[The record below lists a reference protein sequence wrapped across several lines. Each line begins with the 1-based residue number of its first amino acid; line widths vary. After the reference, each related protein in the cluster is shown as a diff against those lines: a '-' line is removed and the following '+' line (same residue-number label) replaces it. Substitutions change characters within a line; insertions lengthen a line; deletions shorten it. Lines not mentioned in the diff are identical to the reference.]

1 MATFICIKCRK
12 ELDNK
17 YMHKSNICVT
27 CATSSKANNAIQNT
41 HPKSLYRDKKH
52 LCKLFSIYLSNEE
65 QREKF
70 VCYDTLTGIAYL
82 VEARVSYEG
91 QAIIN
96 SWNGQKITYSQVALF
111 AKKYAANSDYINITD
126 ANWKSYLTISPDAQA
141 SNPASMNSITR
152 THTMAFLSNTL
163 YNGTI

>member
-41 HPKSLYRDKKH
+41 HPKSLYRDKKY
-52 LCKLFSIYLSNEE
+52 LCKLFSVYYSNEE
-65 QREKF
+65 QQEKF
-70 VCYDTLTGIAYL
+70 VCYDTFTGIPYIMDDE
-82 VEARVSYEG
+82 VRYEG
-91 QAIIN
+91 HATIN
-96 SWNGQKITYSQVALF
+96 SWYGRKLTYEQVARF
-111 AKKYAANSDYINITD
+111 AQNYAPNSPYVNINST
-126 ANWKSYLTISPDAQA
+126 NWQEYFFINKNAQLN
-141 SNPASMNSITR
+141 NPASMNSITR